1 MVTAFVCQQWWTS
14 PQISSIKSP
23 MMGKSLKS
31 YVPRL
36 AKLLGMTPDSLYER
50 VRALVRE
57 GLLTPEA
64 GRGPGS
70 GVRATPETVTL
81 LLIAGLAAD
90 SLSDVGKSTRE
101 FAELPSRAFDRSFT
115 RSRKMRCPLT
125 GASRFRDALV
135 KIISDPQ
142 MAERVQHVNIQR
154 DEKEADI
161 LFRTLDTVNELE
173 LARVFFSDGQGA
185 NRDAE
190 GQVRGIEVR
199 ARIKRPVLVDI
210 ARDLEHYA

>member
-173 LARVFFSDGQGA
+173 LARVFFSDRQGA

>member
-1 MVTAFVCQQWWTS
+1 
-14 PQISSIKSP
+14 
-23 MMGKSLKS
+23 MGKSLKS

-36 AKLLGMTPDSLYER
+36 AQLLGMTPDSLYER

-70 GVRATPETVTL
+70 GVRATPETVAL

-101 FAELPSRAFDRSFT
+101 FAELPSRAFDRSFA
-115 RSRKMRCPLT
+115 RSRKKRCPLT
-125 GASRFRDALV
+125 GASRFREALV

-142 MAERVQHVNIQR
+142 MAERVQQVNIQR

-161 LFRTLDTVNELE
+161 LFRTLETVNELE

-199 ARIKRPVLVDI
+199 ARIKRPDLVDI

>member
-23 MMGKSLKS
+23 MGKSLKS

-173 LARVFFSDGQGA
+173 LARVFFSDRQGA